1 MARPSSRA
9 DLMSRF
15 GAVQKNTVWSWCAVN
30 EQERKVFFSVWTDFT
45 YKEDGHTKYVV
56 QAPDWGVSEG
66 GTLSAARKDHDEKMS
81 LVFDDGY
88 EAYGYFV
95 KAKNKNVIPREIE
108 QTYTSFVMKMKLKT
122 LDDGRVIGELLERIE
137 VR

>member
-1 MARPSSRA
+1 
-9 DLMSRF
+9 
-15 GAVQKNTVWSWCAVN
+15 
-30 EQERKVFFSVWTDFT
+30 
-45 YKEDGHTKYVV
+45 
-56 QAPDWGVSEG
+56 
-66 GTLSAARKDHDEKMS
+66 MS